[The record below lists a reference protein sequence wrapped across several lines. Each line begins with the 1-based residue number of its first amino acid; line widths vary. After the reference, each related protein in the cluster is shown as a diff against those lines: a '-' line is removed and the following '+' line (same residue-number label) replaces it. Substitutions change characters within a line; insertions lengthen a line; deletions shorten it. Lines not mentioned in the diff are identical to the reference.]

1 MHTPTFQDF
10 PISAPLKKA
19 LEELGYVSPSQIQQE
34 AIPHVLAGAD
44 IIGQSQTGTGK
55 TAAFGIPLL
64 EKFHDQTPKHTQ
76 AIILCPT
83 RELALQVSKELTNIG
98 KYLPHLS
105 VVPVY
110 GGQDISRQIMQLRK
124 NPLIVVG
131 TPGRVMDHMRRKSID
146 LSNISTIIL
155 DEADRMLDMGFR
167 DDIEIVMAALPKEK
181 QAVFFSATI
190 PREMKELMKRYA
202 KPDLV
207 HISIDQKTVTAKHI
221 TQYYTEVRQSDK
233 SEALMRILD
242 VEDFTTSFVFCN
254 TKRMVDTLTEEL
266 LSKGYMALKLH
277 GDMKQI
283 ERDRVMKRFKN
294 KEARLLIATDVA
306 ARGIDVDNVD
316 AVFNFDIPDDL
327 EDYVHRIGRT
337 GRKGQEGIS
346 ISFVTG
352 RERSRLRTIERVV
365 KTTLLNFPIPTH
377 EQAAKRKVDAFLA
390 SLETITPGRDLETY
404 RMIIAQ
410 KEEAGSSIADLAAL
424 FLYKMFASEKKELGR
439 VERDRDGDDRG
450 RGRGR
455 DRGDRG
461 SRDRGGRRGERDGRS
476 SRRESFDYASSDAGM
491 TTLCFQIGSKH
502 GIRKGNLVGA
512 IAGET
517 GVPGDSIGKIAVK
530 TNESFV
536 DVPSEHV
543 DKILGIMKKVKF
555 KGKNME
561 VRKAD

>member
-10 PISAPLKKA
+10 PISEPLKKA
-19 LEELGYVSPSQIQQE
+19 LQDLSYVTPSQIQQE
-34 AIPHVLAGAD
+34 AIPHILAGAD
-44 IIGQSQTGTGK
+44 LIGQSQTGTGK

-64 EKFHDQTPKHTQ
+64 EKFHNETPKHTQ

-83 RELALQVSKELTNIG
+83 RELALQVAKELTSIG

-110 GGQDISRQIMQLRK
+110 GGQDISRQITQLRK

-146 LSNISTIIL
+146 LSHISTIIL

-207 HISIDQKTVTAKHI
+207 HISIDRTNVTAKQI
-221 TQYYTEVRQSDK
+221 TQYFSEVRRDDK

-242 VEDFTTSFVFCN
+242 VEDFATSFVFCN
-254 TKRMVDTLTEEL
+254 TKRMVDSLTEEL

-277 GDMKQI
+277 GDMKQV

-294 KEARLLIATDVA
+294 KEARLLVATDVA
-306 ARGIDVDNVD
+306 ARGIDVDDVD
-316 AVFNFDIPDDL
+316 AVFNFDIPDDI

-337 GRKGQEGIS
+337 GRKGQDGIS
-346 ISFVTG
+346 ISFISG
-352 RERSRLRTIERVV
+352 RERSKLRTIERVV
-365 KTTLLNFPIPTH
+365 KTTLLNFAIPSHTD
-377 EQAAKRKVDAFLA
+377 AAQKKVESFLT
-390 SLETITPGRDLETY
+390 SLEQLTPGRDLETY
-404 RMIIAQ
+404 RTFIAK
-410 KEEAGSSIADLAAL
+410 KEAEGTNIKDLAAL
-424 FLYKMFASEKKELGR
+424 FLYKTFASEKKELGR
-439 VERDRDGDDRG
+439 VTDEG
-450 RGRGR
+450 RGGGRRSR

-461 SRDRGGRRGERDGRS
+461 ERGGRSYSND
-476 SRRESFDYASSDAGM
+476 SFGGGDNAGM
-491 TTLCFQIGSKH
+491 TTLCFQIGTQQ

-517 GVPGDSIGKIAVK
+517 GIPGDTIGRIVVK
-530 TNESFV
+530 TSASFV
-536 DVPSEHV
+536 DVPSEHA
-543 DKILGIMKKVKF
+543 DKIMSIMKTVKF
-555 KGKNME
+555 KGRTVG
-561 VRKAD
+561 VRKADY